1 MNDVLWPICC
11 TPKAYSLINHT
22 LSQHMKT
29 HTIVLATFALLALNA
44 CKNEEIT
51 SNRGKVKFET
61 ISVSS
66 KIGGRID
73 KIYVEEGQTV
83 KKGDTLALM
92 NVPEVNA
99 KLMQAEGAIT
109 AAKGQ
114 LNMAFN
120 GATVEQL
127 NQIEGQL
134 NSGKAQLEFAQESY
148 NRLQNM
154 YQDSLVSQ
162 QQFDEVKMKLNMA
175 KAQVKALEAKSDEV
189 KKGARSEQ
197 IAQAQGQLD
206 RALGAKEEVMS
217 ASDEQYLIAPANM
230 SVETVTLEEGEL
242 LTPGYTLFNGYKTD
256 SMYFRFTIP
265 ESEIYDFEVGKALIV
280 VNPYTKEETNA
291 KIVAIKQLAQYAD
304 ITSTSPLYELSESIY
319 ELKVVPTVDISDQQ
333 FYTNAT
339 ILIKR

>member
-1 MNDVLWPICC
+1 
-11 TPKAYSLINHT
+11 
-22 LSQHMKT
+22 MKT
-29 HTIVLATFALLALNA
+29 NTSIVLATFALLTLNA

-175 KAQVKALEAKSDEV
+175 KAQVDTPCLMGIKPMVCILDSLFQNQIFMILKWAKYSW
-189 KKGARSEQ
+189 S
-197 IAQAQGQLD
+197 
-206 RALGAKEEVMS
+206 
-217 ASDEQYLIAPANM
+217 LI
-230 SVETVTLEEGEL
+230 
-242 LTPGYTLFNGYKTD
+242 
-256 SMYFRFTIP
+256 RIP
-265 ESEIYDFEVGKALIV
+265 K
-280 VNPYTKEETNA
+280 
-291 KIVAIKQLAQYAD
+291 
-304 ITSTSPLYELSESIY
+304 
-319 ELKVVPTVDISDQQ
+319 
-333 FYTNAT
+333 
-339 ILIKR
+339 

>member
-1 MNDVLWPICC
+1 MNDALLPICC
-11 TPKAYSLINHT
+11 MPKAFSLTNHT
-22 LSQHMKT
+22 TYQHMKT
-29 HTIVLATFALLALNA
+29 YTHLFLGCFALLALNA
-44 CKNEEIT
+44 CKNDQIT
-51 SNRGKVKFET
+51 TNRGKVKFET

-66 KIGGRID
+66 KIGGRVE
-73 KIYVEEGQTV
+73 KIYVKEGQTV

-92 NVPEVNA
+92 NVPEVRA

-134 NSGKAQLEFAQESY
+134 NSGKAQLDFAQESY
-148 NRLQNM
+148 KRLQNM

-175 KAQVKALEAKSDEV
+175 VAKVNALEAKRDEI
-189 KKGARSEQ
+189 KKGARVEQ

-206 RALGAKEEVMS
+206 RAVGAKEEVMS
-217 ASDEQYLIAPANM
+217 ASDEQYLIAPADM
-230 SVETVTLEEGEL
+230 SVETISLEEGEL
-242 LTPGYTLFNGYKTD
+242 LTPGFTMFNGYKTN
-256 SMYFRFTIP
+256 SLYFRFTIP
-265 ESEIYDFEVGKALIV
+265 ESKIYDFEVGQDLTL
-280 VNPYTKEETNA
+280 VNPYTKAETTA

-304 ITSTSPLYELSESIY
+304 ITSTAPLYKLSESIY
-319 ELKVVPTVDISDQQ
+319 ELKVVPTSDVSDQI
-333 FYTNAT
+333 FYINAT
-339 ILIKR
+339 ILIK